1 MNATQTQA
9 AMDCDG
15 TWDLPPSPAAVT
27 QLRPNKRRLGQA
39 AETPKRVKHDALR
52 YTPVKAE
59 PGATNVKLEQ
69 AKAQA
74 QNAHAD
80 AHAHARTNTHTHT
93 HTHNASLAPV
103 VVPSIEKLQRY
114 ALHL

>member
-59 PGATNVKLEQ
+59 PGATNVRLEQ

-93 HTHNASLAPV
+93 HNASLAPV